1 MNIAPERA
9 REACESCRK
18 SHKKCTYDNNSTR
31 CLRCEKRNT
40 LCSLFL
46 SVETTATAQQGP
58 PPLVTVG
65 SAPDSWAELGTPHG
79 SSASSNFSYQ
89 FPPPEDYYWANPA
102 FTGNT
107 QGEYPADTIYQVS
120 ANQHESEQA
129 GVNQAGLYG
138 HNNVFSGHD
147 GT

>member
-58 PPLVTVG
+58 PPLVT
-65 SAPDSWAELGTPHG
+65 
-79 SSASSNFSYQ
+79 SASSNFSYQ

-120 ANQHESEQA
+120 ADQHESEQA